1 MLLDFALPD
10 HDRKLIPE
18 GRVSGPM
25 PWVIAIMLFLTLLVA
40 AAGLTL
46 ADAARQGGDDLAQ
59 QVTIQIIEADPIA
72 RAGQRVAVARKLRSV
87 PGILTVTAV
96 PDAEVRNLLEPW
108 LGTGVIDADIPVPAL
123 VDVRLNGVPTAAT
136 LDRLE
141 TILRPIAPNVRI
153 DSHSS
158 WMAPFFDL
166 MAALVW
172 LAVGILFL
180 LLLATS
186 AVVILAVRS
195 SLNTHRETIQIMH
208 MMGSTDVQAARLF
221 QRRVALDALL
231 GGVVG
236 FIAAAAVIL
245 LLGGRFAAVEPGL
258 LAGAAFPW
266 YGWIML
272 VLIPLAVTGLAMLMA
287 RWTVISALKKT
298 L

>member
-1 MLLDFALPD
+1 MLLDFALPE

-46 ADAARQGGDDLAQ
+46 AHAARQGGEDLAQ
-59 QVTIQIIEADPIA
+59 QVTIQIIEADPIE
-72 RAGQRVAVARKLRSV
+72 RAAQRVAVAKRLRSV
-87 PGILTVTAV
+87 SGLSDVNPV

-108 LGTGVIDADIPVPAL
+108 LGTGIVDADIPVPAL
-123 VDVRLNGVPTAAT
+123 VDIRLSGVPNEAVIT
-136 LDRLE
+136 RLKQ
-141 TILRPIAPNVRI
+141 IIRADAPNVRI

-158 WMAPFFDL
+158 WMAPFFEL
-166 MAALVW
+166 MSTLVW
-172 LAVGILFL
+172 LAVGVLFL
-180 LLLATS
+180 LLVATS

-195 SLNTHRETIQIMH
+195 TLNTHRDTIQIMH
-208 MMGSTDVQAARLF
+208 MMGGTDIQAARLF

-236 FIAAAAVIL
+236 FGAAAAVIV
-245 LLGGRFAAVEPGL
+245 LLGGRLAAVEPGL

-266 YGWIML
+266 YGWVVL
-272 VLIPLAVTGLAMLMA
+272 ALIPLAVTGLAMLMA
-287 RWTVISALKKT
+287 RWTVISALKKI

>member
-1 MLLDFALPD
+1 MLLDFALPE

-59 QVTIQIIEADPIA
+59 RVTIQIIEADPTA
-72 RAGQRVAVARKLRSV
+72 RAAQRVAVARRLRSV
-87 PGILTVTAV
+87 TGVTEVKPV
-96 PDAEVRNLLEPW
+96 PDAEVRKLLEPW
-108 LGTGVIDADIPVPAL
+108 LGTDIVDADIAVPAL
-123 VDVRLNGVPTAAT
+123 VDIRLSGVPNEAV
-136 LDRLE
+136 LE
-141 TILRPIAPNVRI
+141 RVEQIVRADAPNVRI

-158 WMAPFFDL
+158 WMAPFFQL
-166 MAALVW
+166 MSTLVW
-172 LAVGILFL
+172 LAAGVLFL

-195 SLNTHRETIQIMH
+195 ALNTHRDTIQIMH
-208 MMGSTDVQAARLF
+208 MMGGTDIQVARLF

-236 FIAAAAVIL
+236 FGTAAAVVV
-245 LLGGRFAAVEPGL
+245 LLGGRLAAVEPGL
-258 LAGAAFPW
+258 LAGAVFPW
-266 YGWIML
+266 YGWL
-272 VLIPLAVTGLAMLMA
+272 LLALIPLAVTGLAMLMA
-287 RWTVISALKKT
+287 RWTVISALKKI